1 MKRPYEVTLLFRIL
15 STEDELQAA
24 VDQVI
29 NYIEM
34 KSGDE
39 PLGKVTKI
47 DRNLLGRRKLAYEI
61 DGQREGI
68 YYVISADIDPS
79 HITELELSLKLFNP
93 LLRFLVVR
101 DESDRKPAKPVP
113 PPIPPQASEDEE
125 EGTEG
130 DSDE

>member
-68 YYVISADIDPS
+68 YYVISANIDP
-79 HITELELSLKLFNP
+79 
-93 LLRFLVVR
+93 R
-101 DESDRKPAKPVP
+101 DRK
-113 PPIPPQASEDEE
+113 S
-125 EGTEG
+125 TRLN
-130 DSDE
+130 SSH